1 MKKLILKTITPLFFI
16 FAVHPLLA
24 ADENAAVKILYVTSL
39 PGTHHDYV
47 TQREIFLETAQKAG
61 WQVTVITG
69 SYRSLNNQGKPISK
83 PDKPVVRGTTQQ
95 SIERYNRV
103 SKEIAAQKP
112 LIQRLKEKDY
122 AKGFDAIVYNF
133 CLAHVTDLEATA
145 NIIRQTRNN
154 GVPAF
159 LIHCSMHSFW
169 STFRYKDKQTALMSQ
184 WKTKYPDR
192 VFPNWGKFTGVAST
206 GHGPNYP
213 ITTKILVDHP
223 ATQGVKG
230 GYVTPPTELYNNHF
244 VTEGTTPLLQ
254 GIQTI
259 SSKQKDGSVKKI
271 ETKSVIMWHSRQGKS
286 NLIGLTIGHGDADLR
301 SQGFQSLLV
310 DGVNWLIKTQNPN

>member
-24 ADENAAVKILYVTSL
+24 ADNNAAVKILYVTSL

-47 TQREIFLETAQKAG
+47 TQREIFLDIAQKAG

-69 SYRSLNNQGKPISK
+69 RYRSLNSQGKPTSK
-83 PDKPVVRGTTQQ
+83 SDKPVVRGTTKK
-95 SIERYNRV
+95 SIERYERV

-159 LIHCSMHSFW
+159 MIHCSMHSFW
-169 STFRYKDKQTALMSQ
+169 STFRYKDKQSALMTQ

-192 VFPNWGKFTGVAST
+192 AFPNWGKFTGVAST
-206 GHGPNYP
+206 GHGPNRP

-223 ATQGVKG
+223 ATQGVQG

-254 GIQTI
+254 GIQSI
-259 SSKQKDGSVKKI
+259 SSQQKDGSFKTV
-271 ETKSVIMWHSRQGKS
+271 ETKSIIMWHSRQGKS

-301 SQGFQSLLV
+301 SQGFQSLLI